1 MESRAAN
8 RRRIALGF
16 LLVSYLSVAGVRAEG
31 LEQLAG
37 VWDLNVARSRF
48 TPGTEMKAQ
57 TRVYEV
63 KGREVKQS
71 IDSID
76 GQGRAVHNSSTA
88 VYDGKDHPLDDNPD
102 ADTITAKETGPLTG
116 VTTLKKDGKVV
127 QTVTRTLSAD
137 GKTLTFH
144 YQGSNAKGLKVDNLL
159 VFEKR

>member
-1 MESRAAN
+1 MFTRATH
-8 RRRIALGF
+8 RHPVALG
-16 LLVSYLSVAGVRAEG
+16 LILALCLSGAGAWAED

-37 VWDLNVARSRF
+37 IWELNVAKSRF

-57 TRVYEV
+57 TRLYEV

-102 ADTITAKETGPLTG
+102 ADTIAVKQTGPLTG
-116 VTTLKKDGKVV
+116 VTTLKKGGKVV
-127 QTVTRTLSAD
+127 QT
-137 GKTLTFH
+137 
-144 YQGSNAKGLKVDNLL
+144 
-159 VFEKR
+159 